1 MSYIK
6 QMQDLANEFYRT
18 TGRATASTKEMA
30 RWAIEKG
37 KWQRH
42 EDAAL
47 RQCAQDFADALR
59 EDYATDPVSGRRYRT
74 KHVAP
79 VQRSGKS
86 VMLWADMKRAPH
98 EFMESAFRLR
108 RNQIVGDC
116 FQLKQDVDTYNDK
129 YNKGDQ
135 ILLPLDFT
143 PDVEEAEEMAKIKK
157 DAA

>member
-6 QMQDLANEFYRT
+6 QMQDLADEFYKT

-30 RWAIEKG
+30 RWAISTG

-59 EDYATDPVSGRRYRT
+59 EHYETDPATGRRYRT

-79 VQRSGKS
+79 VNRGGKS
-86 VMLWADMKRAPH
+86 VMLWADMKRAAR

-108 RNQIVGDC
+108 RNQVVGDC
-116 FQLKQDVDTYNDK
+116 YQLKQDVDIYNEK
-129 YNKGDQ
+129 YNKGEQ
-135 ILLPLDFT
+135 ILLPLDIT
-143 PDVEEAEEMAKIKK
+143 PDVEELEEMAKMKK

>member
-6 QMQDLANEFYRT
+6 QMQRLADEFYEV
-18 TGRATASTKEMA
+18 TGKTTASTKEMA
-30 RWAIEKG
+30 KWAISTG

-59 EDYATDPVSGRRYRT
+59 EDYDTNPKTGRRYRT

-79 VQRSGKS
+79 VKRGSKS
-86 VMLWADMKRAPH
+86 EMLWADMKRAAR

-116 FQLKQDVDTYNDK
+116 YQLKQDVDTYNDR
-129 YNKGDQ
+129 YNKGEQ

-143 PDVEEAEEMAKIKK
+143 PDVEEMEEMTKEKK
-157 DAA
+157 AAA